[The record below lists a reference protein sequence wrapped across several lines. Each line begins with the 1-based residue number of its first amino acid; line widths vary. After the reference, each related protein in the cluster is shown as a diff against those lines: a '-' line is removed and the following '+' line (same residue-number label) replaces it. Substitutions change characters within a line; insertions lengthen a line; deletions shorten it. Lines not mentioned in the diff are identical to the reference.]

1 MPVGRFNRKF
11 CTIFEYFARCYIFN
25 IQICVS
31 GGKDTDDDEMGLVGA
46 EADDAE
52 AEFIRKVC
60 EKVGLIILSKS
71 TGPSSWN
78 YHTLDTGM
86 HCFRQRCEA
95 GANHFGWSRGRN
107 SF

>member
-25 IQICVS
+25 IQICVPVS

-60 EKVGLIILSKS
+60 EKVGLIIFK
-71 TGPSSWN
+71 
-78 YHTLDTGM
+78 
-86 HCFRQRCEA
+86 
-95 GANHFGWSRGRN
+95 
-107 SF
+107 